1 MRVPLGV
8 TVALAC
14 VVSAGRAQSPRPLP
28 DQATFQREVR
38 ARLQIDDFRQRDYVY
53 TATQRSLSVDGKGK
67 VGEERSK
74 VVESYPGLPGEGR
87 WERLLVENGK
97 RVSEADLAKQDRDR
111 QREVEAYQRT
121 RARLTTAERAA
132 ERREREEEKR
142 EQAEM
147 LDDAF
152 RVFAFTMTGRET
164 LDGHDTISVTMTPQP
179 HVKTRTRQGGW
190 AKHFKG
196 RAWISESDYELVKLE
211 VEAIDTLS
219 LGLGLLAR
227 VHEGSKLAFERRRM
241 ADGVWL
247 PARASIAASARFLL
261 LRRYRMNAVTEYS
274 NYRRFGVD
282 TSATYGL
289 PPEP

>member
-1 MRVPLGV
+1 MRVPLAV

-38 ARLQIDDFRQRDYVY
+38 ARLQIDDFRQRDYIY
-53 TATQRSLSVDGKGK
+53 TATQRSLSVDGKGQ
-67 VGEERSK
+67 VRAERVK

-87 WERLLVENGK
+87 WERLLVENGQ
-97 RVSEADLAKQDRDR
+97 RLSADELAKQDRER
-111 QREVEAYQRT
+111 QREAEAYLRK
-121 RARLTTAERAA
+121 RARLTAA
-132 ERREREEEKR
+132 EREQEQREREREQR

-164 LDGHDTISVTMTPQP
+164 LGGHDTISVTMVPQR

-190 AKHFKG
+190 AKHFRG

-219 LGLGLLAR
+219 VGLGMLAR
-227 VHEGSKLAFERRRM
+227 IHEGSKLAFERRRM
-241 ADGVWL
+241 AEGVWL

-274 NYRRFGVD
+274 NYRRFTVD

-289 PPEP
+289 AAEP

>member
-1 MRVPLGV
+1 MRVPLVV

-14 VVSAGRAQSPRPLP
+14 VVAGGRAQSPRPLP

-67 VGEERSK
+67 VREERIK
-74 VVESYPGLPGEGR
+74 VVESYPGLPGESR
-87 WERLLVENGK
+87 WERLLVEDGK
-97 RVSEADLAKQDRDR
+97 PVSAAELAQQDRDR
-111 QREVEAYQRT
+111 QREAEAYLR
-121 RARLTTAERAA
+121 RRGRLTAAEREA
-132 ERREREEEKR
+132 ERREREKEKR
-142 EQAEM
+142 EQGEI

-152 RVFAFTMTGRET
+152 RVFTFTMTGRET
-164 LDGHDTISVTMTPQP
+164 LDGHETISVTMVPQR
-179 HVKTRTRQGGW
+179 HVRTRTRQGGW

-211 VEAIDTLS
+211 VEAVDTLS

-227 VHEGSKLAFERRRM
+227 IHEGSKLAFERRRM

-261 LRRYRMNAVTEYS
+261 LRRYRMNTITEYS